1 MLFLIIALGAGLILA
16 AQNAI
21 NAELSACLKSPIAAS
36 FLGYVVGTLFLF
48 LLTIIIGDFSKIADL
63 FSAPLWL
70 LTGGLF
76 GLIFVTSCIIL
87 FPKIG
92 AVETVMLPTLGQ
104 IVASLL
110 FETVGWFNVDI
121 IPMTL
126 LRIVGLMVLL
136 LGTYIAVV
144 LATQRKT
151 LASRTQNNQTS
162 SRLVLRLWAFGAG
175 VLCTVQSTFNGQ
187 LGNLIDSPTVSALWA
202 FVIGLIVL
210 VFLKPNTWQV
220 LVRGIKMPQSW
231 SAGVAGGTF
240 VTLMSLLI
248 PKLGPGLTVSISTL
262 GVMVGAMLV
271 QQFGLFKSSRQN
283 VSMTQ
288 VIGILIML
296 SGIILIKMF

>member
-36 FLGYVVGTLFLF
+36 FLGYVVGTLFLL

-76 GLIFVTSCIIL
+76 GLMFVTSCIIL

-104 IVASLL
+104 IVAGML

-144 LATQRKT
+144 LATKRKT
-151 LASRTQNNQTS
+151 LASRSQNNQAS

-240 VTLMSLLI
+240 VMLMSLLI

-271 QQFGLFKSSRQN
+271 QQFGLFKSLRQN